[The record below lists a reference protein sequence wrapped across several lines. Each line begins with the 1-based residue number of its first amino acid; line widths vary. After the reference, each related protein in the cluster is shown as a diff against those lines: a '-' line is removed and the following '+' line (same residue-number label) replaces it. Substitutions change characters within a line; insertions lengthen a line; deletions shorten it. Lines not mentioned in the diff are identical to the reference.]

1 MENIFSVKGKCALVT
16 GGSRGIGEMI
26 ARGFVTHGVKTYI
39 SSRNA
44 EACDKLVS
52 DLSEVG
58 ECIAV
63 PADLSSLSGV
73 ASVAE
78 QIAAKEDRLDILVNN
93 AGAVWAEPI
102 DDFSEA
108 GWDKV
113 MNINI
118 KSPFFLTQRLLPL
131 LRVAANAEDPAR
143 VINVGSIDGI
153 RVNPVDTYSY
163 AASKSGLH
171 HLTKAMAKRLA
182 RENITVN
189 AVAPGPFE
197 SKMMAHTLTRF
208 RKEIESAVP
217 MGRIGKPED
226 MAGIALYLAGPAGSY
241 LTGAVIPVD
250 GGMSNCGEMSDHH
263 F

>member
-1 MENIFSVKGKCALVT
+1 MENIFTVEGKCALVT

-39 SSRNA
+39 SSRST
-44 EACDKLVS
+44 EACDALAS
-52 DLSEVG
+52 ELSRVG
-58 ECIAV
+58 ECIAL
-63 PADLSSLSGV
+63 PADLSNLDGV

-78 QIAAKEDRLDILVNN
+78 QIASNEDRLDILVNN

-118 KSPFFLTQRLLPL
+118 KSPFFLTQRLLPQ
-131 LRVAANAEDPAR
+131 LRAAASFEDPAR
-143 VINVGSIDGI
+143 IINVGSIDGI
-153 RVNPVDTYSY
+153 RVNPMDTYSY

-171 HLTKAMAKRLA
+171 HLTRAMAKRLA

-197 SKMMAHTLTRF
+197 SKMMAHTLTHF

-217 MGRIGKPED
+217 MGRVGKPED

-250 GGMSNCGEMSDHH
+250 GGLSNCGEVSDRH